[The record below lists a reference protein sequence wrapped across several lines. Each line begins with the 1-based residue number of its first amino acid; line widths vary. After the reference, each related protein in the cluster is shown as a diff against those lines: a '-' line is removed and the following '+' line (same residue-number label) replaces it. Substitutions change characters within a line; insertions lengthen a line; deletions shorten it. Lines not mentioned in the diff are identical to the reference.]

1 MYGQTCNG
9 REKKESDRE
18 SENVGKEIVRNPKIA
33 KLRRVKDEKR
43 NCLLLCYNLE
53 KRGLFS
59 LEAHVLRKPT
69 ATYSTI

>member
-43 NCLLLCYNLE
+43 NCLLLCYKSRK
-53 KRGLFS
+53 KRAFFS
-59 LEAHVLRKPT
+59 
-69 ATYSTI
+69 